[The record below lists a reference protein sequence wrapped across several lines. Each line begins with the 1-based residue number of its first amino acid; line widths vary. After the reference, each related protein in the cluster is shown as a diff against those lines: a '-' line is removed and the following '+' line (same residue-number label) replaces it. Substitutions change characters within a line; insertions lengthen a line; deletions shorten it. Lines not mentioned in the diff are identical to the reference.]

1 MQKKKFDLKLS
12 EETIELIKQ
21 EAIKDSRTVSGMAR
35 KILEDYFKKD
45 DDTPD
50 SIDVYYASLLAGG
63 TQTGKDICNFID
75 KMKVNHRS
83 S

>member
-45 DDTPD
+45 DRN
-50 SIDVYYASLLAGG
+50 L
-63 TQTGKDICNFID
+63 
-75 KMKVNHRS
+75 
-83 S
+83 